1 MNAQLSE
8 RRRAD
13 LVGALHAAL
22 DHLLRTGRDEGPPF
36 DRVVELIRERD
47 FAMRMK
53 ELQTIERNET
63 STVRTTS

>member
-13 LVGALHAAL
+13 LVGALYDAL

-53 ELQTIERNET
+53 ELQTIDIKSAE
-63 STVRTTS
+63 

>member
-1 MNAQLSE
+1 MNANTQLSE
-8 RRRAD
+8 ARRAA

-53 ELQTIERNET
+53 ELQELDIKPTE
-63 STVRTTS
+63 

>member
-1 MNAQLSE
+1 MNANMQLSE
-8 RRRAD
+8 RRRAA
-13 LVGALHAAL
+13 LVGALYEAL

-53 ELQTIERNET
+53 ELQTLDIEPAE
-63 STVRTTS
+63 